1 MYKQKA
7 EQWVEE
13 LTNLLSGRQIV
24 SVAVGPGERVDV
36 RLEQEF
42 KRAYFVEHQRGN
54 CTIALADSYGVMTG
68 ASRWRIDPDRRS
80 VHAYA
85 TNGFGEP
92 LQWVWTVADDVD
104 GTVYRSMLESQRR
117 LWQ

>member
-1 MYKQKA
+1 MDKSRA

-13 LTNLLSGRQIV
+13 LTGLLSGHQLV
-24 SVAVGPGERVDV
+24 TVTVGPGERVAV
-36 RLEQEF
+36 RPDQEF
-42 KRAYFVEHQRGN
+42 EQAYFVEHQGGN

-85 TNGFGEP
+85 ANGFGEP
-92 LQWVWTVADDVD
+92 LQWVWTVADDKD
-104 GTVYRSMLESQRR
+104 GSVWRSMHEASRR
-117 LWQ
+117 LMR